1 MLLLH
6 VLVLALFN
14 VTPFAFAYKLPNH
27 HPIRKAP
34 ASLIARIAHSNPA
47 SLRHDDH
54 PVRPF
59 AANGLR
65 ITPASMGAD
74 PTGRKDSW
82 PALNAAI
89 HVCLNQSAISP
100 NGFFPGEDS
109 TPQFGPIRD
118 MGGCDIDLEG
128 GEYRIS
134 KPLKLPEMNANMQFG
149 HGSLVASPDFVGDFL
164 FVVGVKDSCSVPQ
177 VVAVAHVCT

>member
-1 MLLLH
+1 
-6 VLVLALFN
+6 
-14 VTPFAFAYKLPNH
+14 
-27 HPIRKAP
+27 
-34 ASLIARIAHSNPA
+34 
-47 SLRHDDH
+47 
-54 PVRPF
+54 
-59 AANGLR
+59 
-65 ITPASMGAD
+65 MGAD

-134 KPLKLPEMNANMQFG
+134 KALQLPEMNANMQFG
-149 HGSLVASPDFVGDFL
+149 HGSLVASPNFVGDFL
-164 FVVGVKDSCSVPQ
+164 FVVGVKGSCRVPQ
-177 VVAVAHVCT
+177 VLVFLHVLCEV